1 MIGQI
6 TVQVNQ
12 SLGRIRGDR
21 IETWRMN
28 RINKVDVQQVSANA
42 KEQRQLSGETNSIFK
57 ERSPIVGPSVVGLAV
72 SGINYR
78 AGWTDVSAAG
88 SAVVAARS
96 WNRIRR
102 ILSTIVSEAD
112 ASIGQIPQNHYANVE
127 EIRLVGTEAQKA
139 FFFDRILKGDRL
151 GNAAVERSGK
161 TVFENQ
167 TKLVPDG
174 DGYRLTGEKFYSTGA
189 LFADWV
195 PVRVTDSD
203 GNRVVAIVSRR
214 SVGLTVIDDW
224 SGFGQRTTASGTV
237 ILKDVWVNRDQIL
250 PSYEAYRKPTT
261 RGPFSQIIHVA
272 IDIGIARAAINETVQ
287 IIKTRSRPWIDANV
301 ERASDDPL
309 TIYQVGELHCQLHA
323 AEALMERAALKV
335 DRAAAALD
343 EPTVT
348 AAALA
353 VAEAKIGAT
362 DIAILA
368 TNKLFELAGTQSTLE
383 KYQLDRH
390 WRNARVH
397 TLHDPVRWKYHAIG
411 KFYLNEIP
419 PPRHAWL

>member
-1 MIGQI
+1 MAEAHRIKSEQEALEAARRIAEQIRPESAARDKDRRLPFEEIEWFSQSGLWGI
-6 TVQVNQ
+6 TVPKEY
-12 SLGRIRGDR
+12 GGAG
-21 IETWRMN
+21 
-28 RINKVDVQQVSANA
+28 VSTATFT
-42 KEQRQLSGETNSIFK
+42 E
-57 ERSPIVGPSVVGLAV
+57 
-72 SGINYR
+72 
-78 AGWTDVSAAG
+78 
-88 SAVVAARS
+88 VVA
-96 WNRIRR
+96 I
-102 ILSTIVSEAD
+102 ISEAD
-112 ASIGQIPQNHYANVE
+112 ASVGQIPQNHYANVE

-161 TVFENQ
+161 TVLENQ

-174 DGYRLTGEKFYSTGA
+174 DAYLLTGEKFYCTGA

-195 PVRVTDSD
+195 PVRVTHPD
-203 GNRVVAIVSRR
+203 GNKVVAIVSRR
-214 SVGLTVIDDW
+214 SEGLTVIDDW
-224 SGFGQRTTASGTV
+224 SSFGQRTTASGTV
-237 ILKDVWVNRDQIL
+237 ILKDVRVNQDQIL

-272 IDIGIARAAINETVQ
+272 IDVGIARAAINETLQ
-287 IIKTRSRPWIDANV
+287 IVKTRSRPWIDAKV
-301 ERASDDPL
+301 ERASEDPL
-309 TIYQVGELHCQLHA
+309 TIYQIGELHYQLHA

-353 VAEAKIGAT
+353 VAESKIAAT

-383 KYQLDRH
+383 KYHLDRH

-411 KFYLNEIP
+411 NFYLNEIP

>member
-1 MIGQI
+1 MAEAQRIKSDQQALEAARQFAEQIRTGSAARDKERRLPFEEIEWFSQTGLWGI
-6 TVQVNQ
+6 TVPKEY
-12 SLGRIRGDR
+12 GGAG
-21 IETWRMN
+21 
-28 RINKVDVQQVSANA
+28 VSTTTFT
-42 KEQRQLSGETNSIFK
+42 E
-57 ERSPIVGPSVVGLAV
+57 
-72 SGINYR
+72 
-78 AGWTDVSAAG
+78 
-88 SAVVAARS
+88 VVA
-96 WNRIRR
+96 I
-102 ILSTIVSEAD
+102 ISEAD
-112 ASIGQIPQNHYANVE
+112 ASLGQIPQNHYANVE
-127 EIRLVGTEAQKA
+127 EIRLVGTETQKA

-161 TVFENQ
+161 TVLENQ

-174 DGYRLTGEKFYSTGA
+174 DGYLLSGEKFYCTGA

-195 PVRVTDSD
+195 PVRVTHPD
-203 GNRVVAIVSRR
+203 GNKVVAIVSRR
-214 SVGLTVIDDW
+214 SEGLTVIDDW
-224 SGFGQRTTASGTV
+224 SSFGQRTTASGTV
-237 ILKDVWVNRDQIL
+237 ILKDVRVNQDQIL

-272 IDIGIARAAINETVQ
+272 IDVGIARAAINETVQ
-287 IIKTRSRPWIDANV
+287 IVTTRSRPSIDANV
-301 ERASDDPL
+301 ERASEDPL
-309 TIYQVGELHCQLHA
+309 TIYQVGELHYQLHA

-353 VAEAKIGAT
+353 VAEAQIGAT

-368 TNKLFELAGTQSTLE
+368 TNKLFELAGTQSTLS

-411 KFYLNEIP
+411 NFYLNEIP
-419 PPRHAWL
+419 PPRPGWL